1 MLKSNNYDSIIDDLS
16 AFSQPGS
23 FEALR
28 PTTLELEEET
38 TSSSGEV
45 NSIQALT
52 NNNLHLYNN
61 NNNNAKNNDESQSPT
76 ENRNSNANDE
86 QPSTSSASA
95 ASTSLAALQLTAGFM
110 QAYSPPLAKART
122 QLKELIGK
130 QNKIY
135 IDLSAE
141 KFKLDNG
148 EVAKLQD
155 MMSEVKVYRDKLLR
169 IKKQMQN
176 IYQRTKV
183 LKKRALNIQT
193 CKEKELQK
201 KLQKQQ
207 QEESLIAKQQQ
218 QQQQQQMPQ

>member
-1 MLKSNNYDSIIDDLS
+1 MLKSNNFNSIIDDLS
-16 AFSQPGS
+16 AFSS
-23 FEALR
+23 ADTFEALR
-28 PTTLELEEET
+28 PTTLELDETET
-38 TSSSGEV
+38 TSSGNEITS
-45 NSIQALT
+45 LT
-52 NNNLHLYNN
+52 NNNLNLLNN
-61 NNNNAKNNDESQSPT
+61 NNNSIKNNDESQPT
-76 ENRNSNANDE
+76 TTDE
-86 QPSTSSASA
+86 PT
-95 ASTSLAALQLTAGFM
+95 TSLAAAQLTAGFM

-155 MMSEVKVYRDKLLR
+155 MMTDVKLYREKLLK

-207 QEESLIAKQQQ
+207 QEESLIGKQQQ
-218 QQQQQQMPQ
+218 QQPQ